1 MAAEAAN
8 SNERVLNLNKFRI
21 REERA
26 ALGLPALT
34 KLICVT
40 SVAPR

>member
-1 MAAEAAN
+1 MTAEAAN
-8 SNERVLNLNKFRI
+8 SNERELNLNKLRI

-34 KLICVT
+34 KLIYET